1 MTRNA
6 AGTRRLAQSAV
17 AAGIALALCCGFWT
31 APALAVRELSSQES
45 RDDISIG
52 TAYMERC
59 MFEEAV
65 AAFSRAVKADPEGAL
80 TTKAYDCLGYLY
92 WCRGWKSEAEKA
104 FGESLRR
111 AGDAQSQ
118 LRARLALGQVLL
130 ELGRIGEACS
140 ELNEA
145 LKLAAEQDRDIVYT
159 LLGIA
164 RFEAGD
170 TTAAAELFSRALEAF
185 AENPVARSYLQRLSL
200 GMQLHLPSAK
210 TVPAVRATG
219 SDKTSGAAV
228 RSGTPAGVG
237 PSTSGGAQALQGV
250 VFVNS
255 GAAYAIAP
263 HVTLTLGM
271 TMSVPAR
278 GFFLAAGDNT
288 FRWHD
293 WRTPMIEWRLRGESD
308 GRKPVNVVYYALE
321 PRAAIIAEASIVLDR
336 EPPWGSLEINEGKQ
350 YTNSTRVTLCLSA
363 GDRTS
368 GILNVSASNDGAT
381 WSRWTMYQFTK
392 EWDLLPG
399 DGTKTVYVRF
409 QDKAGNV
416 STPVSARI
424 VLDTVPPKF
433 IWADVVKIE
442 PTAAE
447 IVWATDE
454 ESDSAVEYAAEKEKE
469 TSRVRDEDMTMLH
482 HIRLKDLKPSAKYR
496 FRVLSRDRAGNL
508 AVSRELEFITKAPS
522 QAGG

>member
-1 MTRNA
+1 MIRNGA
-6 AGTRRLAQSAV
+6 RSRRWIRVAV
-17 AAGIALALCCGFWT
+17 AAGIALALCHGFQS
-31 APALAVRELSSQES
+31 APTLAVGEAPGQGS
-45 RDDISIG
+45 RDDVSVG

-65 AAFSRAVKADPEGAL
+65 AAFSRAVKGDLEGAQAV
-80 TTKAYDCLGYLY
+80 KAYDCLGYLY
-92 WCRGWKSEAEKA
+92 WCRGWNSEAEKA

-111 AGDAQSQ
+111 AGDVEGR

-130 ELGRIGEACS
+130 DLGRAGEACS
-140 ELNEA
+140 ELDEA
-145 LKLAAEQDRDIVYT
+145 LKLAGEQDRDIVYT
-159 LLGIA
+159 LLGVA
-164 RFEAGD
+164 KSEVGD
-170 TTAAAELFSRALEAF
+170 TTAAVEMFSRALEVF
-185 AENPVARSYLQRLSL
+185 PENPVARSYLQKLSF
-200 GMQLHLPSAK
+200 GMRLHLPTA
-210 TVPAVRATG
+210 
-219 SDKTSGAAV
+219 KTSGAV
-228 RSGTPAGVG
+228 GQSGAPAGVG
-237 PSTSGGAQALQGV
+237 PGAGTQALQGV
-250 VFVNS
+250 VFVND
-255 GAAYAIAP
+255 GAAYTIAP

-271 TMSVPAR
+271 TMPVSVR
-278 GFFLAAGDNT
+278 GFFLAAGDDT

-293 WRTPMIEWRLRGESD
+293 WRSPVIEWRLRGEGD
-308 GRKPVNVVYYALE
+308 GKKPVKVVYYALE
-321 PRAAIIAEASIVLDR
+321 PRAAITAEASIVLDR
-336 EPPWGSLEINEGKQ
+336 EPPWGSLEINEGRQ

-381 WSRWTMYQFTK
+381 WSRWTMYQFRK
-392 EWDLLPG
+392 DWELLPG
-399 DGTKTVYVRF
+399 DGTKKVYVRF

-433 IWADVVKIE
+433 IWVDVAKIE
-442 PTAAE
+442 STSAD

-454 ESDSAVEYAAEKEKE
+454 ESSSAVEYAAEKEKE

-482 HIRLKDLKPSAKYR
+482 RIRLKDLKPSTKYS

-508 AVSRELEFITKAPS
+508 AVSKELEFVTKAPS